1 MLAAAEEVDVKQDV
15 SFLKKYREGM
25 SVSVSDRRIT
35 KATMEKYGVVR
46 CDDGLYFPYHDKDN
60 QLVAAKV
67 RSTKEKSF
75 STACSPLVGAISPLW
90 KVSLMHWLHIK

>member
-1 MLAAAEEVDVKQDV
+1 MLAAEEVDVKQDV

-67 RSTKEKSF
+67 RGLKEKAF
-75 STACSPLVGAISPLW
+75 SIAGMRT
-90 KVSLMHWLHIK
+90 